1 MEQTKTITFKDFV
14 TIIRRR
20 RWALIVP
27 ALAVFL
33 LSVVVI
39 MVWEPVYRSTST
51 I

>member
-1 MEQTKTITFKDFV
+1 MEQKESITFKDFV
-14 TIIRRR
+14 TIVKRR

-39 MVWEPVYRSTST
+39 LFGSPFTVPHPPF
-51 I
+51 